1 MGSRSMKNRPGIKK
15 KHPSVGVLSVLLVI
29 AGVFVALGIGVFA
42 VVSSW
47 LKDLPQY
54 SDMDAYMNE
63 SQPTIVYASDGVT
76 ELARFQMQYHTSVG
90 AEGISPYVMQA
101 TVAVE
106 DERFYN
112 HNGVDLAGIA
122 RALVNNVTGGQLEG
136 ESTITQ
142 QLVRNTVIADEM
154 DDISIKRKVREAF
167 IAIELEKQYSKTEI
181 LVMYL
186 NTINYGSSAYGIEAA
201 AERYFSKSA
210 AELTLAE
217 AALLAGIP
225 QSPTYNDPINF
236 PENALQRRNLVLD
249 RMLKNEFITQEQ
261 YSEAVATPLNLN
273 VYHNPDDGILAYPY
287 FTSYVRNLLYS
298 NYDFSTK
305 DVLEGGMKVYTTLD
319 IHMQDAAEY
328 AAALKRESLPEGLD
342 VALAVVEPQTGYVK
356 AIVGGAN
363 YYASEVNIAT
373 GGGAGGRPCGSA
385 FKVFTLVTAIEQGI
399 DPQTYV
405 DCTSPANINGYRVQN
420 YDNANYG
427 TRTIARALAVSSNT
441 GFVRLVSAVG
451 PSAVAATAQK
461 MGITSDLAPQIA
473 GAALTLG
480 VQNVTPLEMAEAY
493 ATIATGG
500 MHYDATPIM
509 TIRDR
514 NGNVIVDNTD
524 PSARGERVLSEEVAY
539 AAEQVMELVVNSS
552 EGTGTAATVNSG
564 QVVAGKTGTT
574 ESYQDIT
581 FFGITPQISVGIW
594 CGDPSNVLTVPVG
607 TNCADVFSDFF
618 NIAINDAVAWPR
630 VDKPSYTPYSNSTY
644 HIYGTNYS
652 GSSSSSSSS
661 DEEKDQ
667 ADQNNGSS
675 SADQGSSTS
684 DDTGGNQGGAGG
696 DSSGDT
702 GGGGSGDSGGSGD
715 TGGGGSG
722 GAGGGSGDT
731 GGGGSGDAGG
741 GGSGDAGGGGSD

>member
-15 KHPSVGVLSVLLVI
+15 KHPSVGLFSVLLVI
-29 AGVFVALGIGVFA
+29 AGVLVAGVIGVFA
-42 VVSSW
+42 VASSW

-54 SDMDAYMNE
+54 SDMNAYMNE
-63 SQPTIVYASDGVT
+63 AQPTIVYASDGVT
-76 ELARFQMQYHTSVG
+76 ELARFQMQYHTSVA
-90 AEGISPYVMQA
+90 AEAISPFAMQA

-106 DERFYN
+106 DERFYQ
-112 HNGVDLAGIA
+112 HNGVDLAGIG
-122 RALVNNVTGGQLEG
+122 RAFINNISGGQLEG
-136 ESTITQ
+136 ASTITQ

-154 DDISIKRKVREAF
+154 DDISIKRKVREAY
-167 IAIELEKQYSKTEI
+167 IALDLEKRYSKTEI

-201 AERYFSKSA
+201 AERYFSKHAS
-210 AELTLAE
+210 ELTLSE

-249 RMLKNEFITQEQ
+249 RMLKNQFITEEQ
-261 YSEAVATPLNLN
+261 YAEAVAAPLGLN
-273 VYHNPDDGILAYPY
+273 VYQNPDDGILAYPY

-298 NYDFSTK
+298 EYDLSNK
-305 DVLEGGMKVYTTLD
+305 DVLEGGLKVYTTLD
-319 IHMQDAAEY
+319 IPMQDAAD
-328 AAALKRESLPEGLD
+328 AAAWAKRASLPDGLD
-342 VALAVVEPQTGYVK
+342 VAMAVVEPSTGYVK
-356 AIVGGAN
+356 AVVGGAD

-385 FKVFTLVTAIEQGI
+385 FKVFTLVAAIEQGI

-405 DCTSPANINGYRVQN
+405 DCGSPATINGYTVQN

-441 GFVRLVSAVG
+441 GFVRLISAVG
-451 PSAVAATAQK
+451 PSVVAETAHR
-461 MGITSDLAPQIA
+461 MGIESDLSPQIA

-480 VQNVTPLEMAEAY
+480 VENVTPLEMAEAY

-500 MHYDATPIM
+500 IHVDATPIM
-509 TIRDR
+509 FIVDR
-514 NGNVIVDNTD
+514 HGNRIVDNTD
-524 PSARGERVLSEEVAY
+524 PASRSERVLSEEVAY

-552 EGTGTAATVNSG
+552 EGTGTAARVNSG

-618 NIAINDAVAWPR
+618 NSAIGTAEAWPR
-630 VDKPSYTPYSNSTY
+630 VAKPSYTPYSSSIY
-644 HIYGTNYS
+644 HIYGSYS
-652 GSSSSSSSS
+652 GSSSSSSS
-661 DEEKDQ
+661 DEEDKD
-667 ADQNNGSS
+667 SS
-675 SADQGSSTS
+675 SQNSGNSGSADSGQQAG
-684 DDTGGNQGGAGG
+684 GG
-696 DSSGDT
+696 DSGSQGGDSGGGQGGDSGGSGGDSGGDAGGGSGGDT
-702 GGGGSGDSGGSGD
+702 GGGGSGDSGGD
-715 TGGGGSG
+715 AGGGSG
-722 GAGGGSGDT
+722 GESGGET
-731 GGGGSGDAGG
+731 GGGGAS
-741 GGSGDAGGGGSD
+741 